1 MLTLIYNYYVMSKL
15 KLFQTGTLKNLML
28 GDFNGSICVS
38 EILKNGNLG
47 IGTYDSFDGEAIFL
61 NGHAYN
67 GRADGKVYEMK
78 STDTCPFCQVASFDD
93 SVIKKSI
100 YFDSIGTLTTKLM
113 NEIDSRNHFYA
124 IKMQG
129 IFNVTYR
136 SCFKVEKPFKPLAI
150 VAKEQKIFVKEQ
162 IEGTVVGIYS
172 PEFSDGMSLPG
183 WHLHFIDKDLLTGG
197 HILKLQSEKCDYQIN
212 KINEWLINFSESDE
226 FKTNDLLIDL
236 KEATKIVEG

>member
-1 MLTLIYNYYVMSKL
+1 MSKI

-28 GDFNGSICVS
+28 GDFNGSVSVS
-38 EILKNGNLG
+38 EILKNANLG
-47 IGTYDSFDGEAIFL
+47 IGTYDSFDGEAIFI

-67 GRADGKVYEMK
+67 GRADGRIYEMK

-100 YFDSIGTLTTKLM
+100 SFDGIDILMAKLL

-124 IKMQG
+124 IKMEG

-136 SCFKVEKPFKPLAI
+136 SCFKVDKPFKPLSI
-150 VAKEQKIFVKEQ
+150 VAKGQKIFLRKD

-183 WHLHFIDKDLLTGG
+183 WHLHFIDKNLTTGG
-197 HILKLQSEKCDYQIN
+197 HILKLESNRCEYQLN
-212 KINEWLINFSESDE
+212 KINEWLINFPESDE
-226 FKTNDLLIDL
+226 FKTNDLLVDL